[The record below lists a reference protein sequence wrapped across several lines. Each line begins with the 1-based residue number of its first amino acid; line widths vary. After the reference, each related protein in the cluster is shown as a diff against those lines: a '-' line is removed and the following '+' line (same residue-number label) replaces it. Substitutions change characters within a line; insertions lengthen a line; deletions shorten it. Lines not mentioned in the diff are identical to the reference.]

1 MVKFLYKS
9 FQCGLHNEETHLKR
23 ITGIR
28 GSLTTKLE
36 DLDFAEDVALI
47 FSKFQDI
54 EKTTHK
60 SQVGLGIKINKTKD
74 NETLNSKTTDSIM
87 VDRQDN
93 EGVNMFTYLEG
104 GDNNHKEGA
113 AKILKSEWKNL
124 SHGLVR
130 SEPFKIFPF
139 IQKLLY
145 LSVFCMEVKHGKQR
159 NETKKDSRE

>member
-9 FQCGLHNEETHLKR
+9 FQCGLHNEENHLKR

-60 SQVGLGIKINKTKD
+60 SKVGLGIKINKTKD

-104 GDNNHKEGA
+104 G
-113 AKILKSEWKNL
+113 I
-124 SHGLVR
+124 
-130 SEPFKIFPF
+130 IT
-139 IQKLLY
+139 
-145 LSVFCMEVKHGKQR
+145 
-159 NETKKDSRE
+159 TKKEPPRY